1 MIMQNLSIIDLVQKE
16 DERQKN
22 TIRLIASE
30 NFVSQDILKVL
41 GSSLTNKY
49 SEGYPYKRYYRG
61 QEFIDQIEQ
70 QTIDLAR
77 KVFGASFANVQA
89 YSGSPANL
97 AIYMALLNPYDTVM
111 GLDLSSGGHLTH
123 GFKVSITGKWFDS
136 KPYSVSPDTFLID
149 YDNLEKLAVQYK
161 PKLIISGLSAY
172 PREIDFAKI
181 GAIAKKVGA
190 YHLADISHISGLIL
204 TQNHPNPFPY
214 ADIVMTTTHKMLR
227 GPRGAL
233 ILTNDKILADKIDKS
248 VFPGLQGGPH
258 INNIAGIGI
267 ALEEALSSEYRDYI
281 QSLLDNA
288 KSLSNELV
296 KLGFNVITGGTDN
309 HLLLLDLRKNNID
322 GETFSQ
328 SLEKANIETN
338 KNSIPFDTAPP
349 TKTNGLRI
357 GTPAITTIGMK
368 PSDMIFIA
376 NSIKK
381 VLDNYKDESILK
393 EIKEENINFL
403 SKFKL

>member
-1 MIMQNLSIIDLVQKE
+1 MQNLSILDLVKKEDKRQKE
-16 DERQKN
+16 

-30 NFVSQDILKVL
+30 NFVSKDILTVL

-61 QEFIDQIEQ
+61 QEFIDEIEQ
-70 QTIDLAR
+70 RTIDLA
-77 KVFGASFANVQA
+77 KQVFGAKFANVQA

-97 AIYMALLNPYDTVM
+97 AIYSALLNPYDTVM

-136 KPYSVSPDTFLID
+136 KPYSVSPNNFLID
-149 YDNLEKLAVQYK
+149 YDNLESLALKHK

-172 PREIDFAKI
+172 PREIDFERI
-181 GAIAKKVGA
+181 GNIAKKIGA
-190 YHLADISHISGLIL
+190 YHLADISHISGLVS
-204 TQNHPNPFPY
+204 TKNHPNPLPH
-214 ADIVMTTTHKMLR
+214 ADIVMTTTHKLLR

-233 ILTNDKILADKIDKS
+233 ILTNEKILADKIDKA

-258 INNIAGIGI
+258 MNNIAGIGI
-267 ALEEALSSEYRDYI
+267 ALEEALSPQYTIYI
-281 QSLLDNA
+281 KQVLENA
-288 KSLSNELV
+288 KILAKEL
-296 KLGFNVITGGTDN
+296 KNLDFDLITGGTDN
-309 HLLLLDLRKNNID
+309 HLILLDLKRNGID

-328 SLEKANIETN
+328 ALEKANIETN

-349 TKTNGLRI
+349 TKANGLRI

-368 PSDMIFIA
+368 PSDMIFLA
-376 NSIKK
+376 QSIKK
-381 VLDNYKDESILK
+381 VLDNYQNEKILR

-403 SKFKL
+403 SKFKI